1 MKPVAWI
8 LLAAVLL
15 VVAVSCGHKKTDAPK
30 MLVLYYSQTATT
42 RALAEEIATRTG
54 AVLEAIVPVEPY
66 DCSFEETVARGQKE
80 VQEGKLPALQPL
92 NANLSDYDIIFLC
105 YPVWFGTV
113 ANPVAAF
120 LKTADLRGKQVV
132 PFCTFGSGGLVS
144 SAKDI
149 AAALPQSEVRSGYGV
164 RAARIDAMPGE
175 VERFLK
181 ENGYLAGT
189 VEPLPDFPEAH
200 PASEAEAAIF
210 DAAVRD
216 YPRIQA
222 RATEVASR
230 TVPSGVEYLFT
241 AVELPREGAPQREP
255 QSLKVYVIAAEGQA
269 PVFTQ
274 VVR

>member
-1 MKPVAWI
+1 MKMMKYTLP
-8 LLAAVLL
+8 LMAAMTALT
-15 VVAVSCGHKKTDAPK
+15 ACGPKDQAPK
-30 MLVLYYSQTATT
+30 VLVLYYSQTATT
-42 RALAEEIATRTG
+42 ETLAQEIQSKLG
-54 AVLEAIVPVEPY
+54 ADVEKIVVVDPY
-66 DCSFEETVARGQKE
+66 DGTFQETVERGMREKG
-80 VQEGKLPALQPL
+80 EGVLPELQPL
-92 NANLSDYDIIFLC
+92 KLDPDDYDIIFLG
-105 YPVWFGTV
+105 YPIWFGTY
-113 ANPVAAF
+113 APPIAALLEQEDF
-120 LKTADLRGKQVV
+120 AGKKVV